1 MGRLR
6 EAMNG
11 KENPLELLIMCAV
24 MIVLS
29 ILGIVGGVTKSLF
42 GSLDGLLLLA
52 VCLMMVLISALLLFG
67 VAKQQGWIGKNKGED
82 GAAGSA
88 AKTK

>member
-11 KENPLELLIMCAV
+11 KENPLELLVMCAV

-29 ILGIVGGVTKSLF
+29 LLGIVGGLSR
-42 GSLDGLLLLA
+42 GLLGNMDGILLLG
-52 VCLMMVLISALLLFG
+52 VCLMIALISALLLF
-67 VAKQQGWIGKNKGED
+67 VLAKEQGWIGKRKSE
-82 GAAGSA
+82 AGPTA
-88 AKTK
+88 TAK